1 MKNGAG
7 NGCGT
12 SHISISI
19 PEVPNNFHTEIL
31 YNEVEAHLI

>member
-1 MKNGAG
+1 MKNGDG

-19 PEVPNNFHTEIL
+19 PEVPNNFHTEIP